1 MKAKTI
7 MVGDVATSWTVMYT
21 TPPNTRAK
29 LISCM
34 VSNATGSTVNGIGVR
49 ITGDVSVNIG
59 AAKSLSSGTN
69 IQLLDSSNGYM
80 MLEPGYTI
88 DGIAASANISCIF
101 TVEETSQIV
110 STS

>member
-1 MKAKTI
+1 MKAKTV
-7 MVGDVATSWTVMYT
+7 MVGDVATSWTAMYT

-29 LISCM
+29 LVCCM
-34 VSNATGSTVNGIGVR
+34 VDNATGSTVTGIGVR
-49 ITGDVSVNIG
+49 ITDGVSVNIG
-59 AAKSLSSGTN
+59 AAKSLASGTQIHFLN
-69 IQLLDSSNGYM
+69 SSNGYM
-80 MLEPGYTI
+80 MLEPGYTV